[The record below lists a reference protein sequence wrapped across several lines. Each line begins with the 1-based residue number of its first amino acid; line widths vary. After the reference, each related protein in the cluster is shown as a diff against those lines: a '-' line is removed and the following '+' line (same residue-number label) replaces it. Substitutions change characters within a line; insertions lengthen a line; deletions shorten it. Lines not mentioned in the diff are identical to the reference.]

1 MQIFG
6 IGTIGAIGAVADQAI
21 VDFGLA
27 TALLA
32 PILASLLAHS
42 SIRKHSWTLVV
53 GVVVLACAAH
63 LRLIGW
69 LDAGN
74 PTASLSAA
82 LAFAIAALVVADSA
96 SRLNAAFTVY
106 DSAQINAYRHLIE
119 HVQDAVLRALRFY
132 DAQRDGNERAWLLAI
147 VRNCCYTWHRRRK
160 PDRLSMSYSDAEAA
174 PQLQAKGQVDAQAVQ
189 ASEQAV
195 INRALALLPAEYR
208 EVVVLRE
215 VQNLSYREISDVT
228 GVPMGTVMSR
238 LARARKQ
245 LASLLRPHILEAG

>member
-1 MQIFG
+1 MTRRDVESFE
-6 IGTIGAIGAVADQAI
+6 
-21 VDFGLA
+21 
-27 TALLA
+27 
-32 PILASLLAHS
+32 
-42 SIRKHSWTLVV
+42 RLVLPHLDDAYA
-53 GVVVLACAAH
+53 LACLL
-63 LRLIGW
+63 LRDET
-69 LDAGN
+69 DAQD
-74 PTASLSAA
+74 
-82 LAFAIAALVVADSA
+82 V
-96 SRLNAAFTVY
+96 
-106 DSAQINAYRHLIE
+106 
-119 HVQDAVLRALRFY
+119 VQDAVLRALRFY